1 MPKRKHVKKNKVV
14 PCTDANQHVRERA
27 ALQQKKI
34 NYALR
39 KMAQI
44 EAKRRLM
51 MGQADAMKSSDID
64 GLKN

>member
-51 MGQADAMKSSDID
+51 MEQADAMKSSDID